1 VPVIVRWPGKVAAGS
16 HSDALLSGIDLAPT
30 ILSAA
35 GLDVPSEMTGLS
47 FLNALLD
54 KPYTGRKQVFA
65 ERGWHFGPIT
75 RTDGL
80 DLSRS
85 VTTRRYH
92 FIYNALPDR
101 RYTPVDMVRS
111 RAWDAIE
118 AAHRDGK
125 LSELH
130 QRLYFQNPRPVFEL
144 YDLESDPYQLT
155 NLAGNSDLEATE
167 RELVE
172 SLDRWMIREGD
183 YLPLPS
189 HVLSN

>member
-1 VPVIVRWPGKVAAGS
+1 
-16 HSDALLSGIDLAPT
+16 
-30 ILSAA
+30 
-35 GLDVPSEMTGLS
+35 
-47 FLNALLD
+47 
-54 KPYTGRKQVFA
+54 
-65 ERGWHFGPIT
+65 
-75 RTDGL
+75 
-80 DLSRS
+80 
-85 VTTRRYH
+85 
-92 FIYNALPDR
+92 
-101 RYTPVDMVRS
+101 MVRS
-111 RAWDAIE
+111 PAWDAIE